1 MSEEFY
7 RRQKEMQQEHE
18 RISIH
23 NTSHSTLETYQLEQ
37 TEAQSGHLPDP
48 KGVDATPPSPT
59 LFERLLKMLGLRK

>member
-18 RISIH
+18 RL
-23 NTSHSTLETYQLEQ
+23 NVQNASHSTLETYHIEQ
-37 TEAQSGHLPDP
+37 NEAQSGHLPDP

-59 LFERLLKMLGLRK
+59 LFERVLKLLGLRK